1 MDHDHPF
8 PIVGIGASAG
18 GVEALEGLF
27 RAMPTDSGMAF
38 IVVTH
43 LAPERESLIA
53 EIIGRCTKT
62 PACEVRDGAAIE
74 PNHIY
79 TLQPGTLLTIA
90 NGRLQVRPVNA
101 AHRERNPIDIFLASL
116 ADDRG
121 DGAVGIILSGSGSD
135 GTLGVKAIKE
145 HGGFTIAQGP
155 DGIQRH
161 PGMPDSAI
169 AAGFVDLVLPVEEMA
184 PALVDYIQTAAPLGD
199 LTNGQEPRKSAGVE
213 EAHRAITTILR
224 NHIGHDFRGYKHKT
238 FLRRVQRRMQ
248 VLRLADIEDYVQHLR
263 QDRTE
268 AALLF
273 RDLLIGV
280 TNFFRDADAFQVLE
294 KEVIPTLFEGKGAGD
309 AVRVWVPGCATGEEV
324 YSIAMLLAEHAQS
337 LHVLPRIQ
345 VFATDID
352 ERALEVARAGR
363 YPANLLNDV
372 PPDRLR
378 RHFIEDGASYV
389 VRKEIR
395 DLCIFSAHS
404 VVRDPPFS
412 RIDLISCRNLLIYL
426 GAELQGQ
433 VIPVFHYGLRPGG
446 YLFLGVSE
454 TIGQHQT
461 LFAPLDKQHRVFR
474 RRDTV
479 EPTIPF
485 PLTLQG
491 SRFVQGTA
499 EASRSPP
506 TNAALL
512 RRQVEARVLDRFAPA
527 HVVVNQDGEVVYYS
541 ANTGKYLEA
550 PSGVP
555 NRQML
560 AMTRRGLRLDLRGA
574 LHDAM
579 QTQKPMTREHIAVE
593 VDDRVQLVN
602 LTIEP
607 FDQDGEPLFLILF
620 SDVGRPGP
628 PEEIYGKERRRD
640 QDDAAVEQLERELRD
655 TRERLQ
661 STIEEYETSLEELKS
676 ANEEMTSI
684 NEELQSTNE
693 ELETSKEETQSI
705 NEELHTVNLELN
717 GKVEQLDQSNSD
729 LQNLFDS
736 TRIAIVFLD
745 RNLLIRNFTP
755 AVTQIFN
762 LISTDRGRPLT
773 DIANHLD
780 QVDFDKD
787 LRTILARP
795 EPLEKPVRSR
805 EGSQHYLMRILPY
818 RNGRN
823 AMEGLLLTFVDVT
836 TLKTAEEEQRQ
847 LIGEL
852 NHRVKNMLAVVAAL
866 ARQTL
871 KKTADK
877 PEYATFLGRLQ
888 ALASAYD
895 LLTRDGWG
903 DVPLR
908 DVVVSE
914 MEPYIG
920 RQEGRLVFEGR
931 DVLLRPRAAL
941 ALGMVVHELATNAVK
956 YGALSVPEGRV
967 TVSWE
972 VRGRNKDAALLVHWR
987 EVGGPE
993 VMAPSHEGFGSKLIT
1008 QQIRYELRG
1017 DAVVNYL
1024 PTGLEAAFTVPIVE
1038 TCKSTGD
1045 SEARETHP

>member
-1 MDHDHPF
+1 MEHDHPF

-27 RAMPTDSGMAF
+27 RAMPADSGMAF
-38 IVVTH
+38 VIITH

-62 PACEVRDGAAIE
+62 PAREVHDGDAIE

-90 NGRLQVRPVNA
+90 KGRLQVRPVNA

-116 ADDRG
+116 ADNHG
-121 DGAVGIILSGSGSD
+121 DSAVGIILSGSGSD

-169 AAGFVDLVLPVEEMA
+169 ATGFVDLILPVEKMA
-184 PALVDYIQTAAPLGD
+184 AALVNYVQTAAPLGN
-199 LTNGQEPRKSAGVE
+199 LTDDREIQENARVE
-213 EAHRAITTILR
+213 EARRAITTILR
-224 NHIGHDFRGYKHKT
+224 NQIGHDFRGYKHNT

-248 VLRLADIEDYVQHLR
+248 ALRLTDIEDYVRHLR
-263 QDRTE
+263 QDRVE

-280 TNFFRDADAFQVLE
+280 TNFFRDPDAFHVLE
-294 KEVIPTLFEGKGAGD
+294 KEVIPQLFESRGAGD

-337 LHVLPRIQ
+337 LHALPKIQ

-352 ERALEVARAGR
+352 ERALDVARAGR
-363 YPANLLNDV
+363 YPTSLLSDV
-372 PPDRLR
+372 PSDRLR
-378 RHFIEDGASYV
+378 RHFVEDGVSCV

-426 GAELQGQ
+426 GADLQSQ
-433 VIPVFHYGLRPGG
+433 VIPVFHYALRPGG

-454 TIGQHQT
+454 MIGQHQS
-461 LFAPLDKQHRVFR
+461 LFAPVDKKHRLFR

-491 SRFVQGTA
+491 SRFVQGVV

-506 TNAALL
+506 NNGVLL

-550 PSGVP
+550 PSGAP
-555 NRQML
+555 NRQLL

-579 QTQKPMTREHIAVE
+579 QTQKPVTREHLAVE

-607 FDQDGEPLFLILF
+607 FNQDGEPLLLILF

-628 PEEIYGKERRRD
+628 PEEVYGKERRRD

-676 ANEEMTSI
+676 ANEEMTSV

-693 ELETSKEETQSI
+693 ELETSKEEIQSI
-705 NEELHTVNLELN
+705 NEELQTVNLELN

-729 LQNLFDS
+729 LQNMFDS

-773 DIANHLD
+773 DIVSHLD

-787 LRTILARP
+787 LRALLAQP

-805 EGSQHYLMRILPY
+805 EGHRHYLMRILPY

-823 AMEGLLLTFVDVT
+823 EVEGLLLTFVDVT
-836 TLKTAEEEQRQ
+836 TLKAAEEQQRQ

-871 KKTADK
+871 RKIANK
-877 PEYATFLGRLQ
+877 PECGTFLGRLQ

-903 DVPLR
+903 DVPLH
-908 DVVVSE
+908 DVLVSE

-920 RQEGRLVFEGR
+920 RQERRLVFEGC
-931 DVLLRPRAAL
+931 DVLLRPKAAL

-967 TVSWE
+967 TVTWKI
-972 VRGRNKDAALLVHWR
+972 GRWNRDAALIVHWR

-993 VMAPSHEGFGSKLIT
+993 VTVPSHQSFGSKLIS
-1008 QQIRYELRG
+1008 QQIRFELHG

-1024 PTGLEAAFTVPIVE
+1024 PTGLEADFMVPIGE
-1038 TCKSTGD
+1038 TCERA
-1045 SEARETHP
+1045 EASDPRENGP

>member
-1 MDHDHPF
+1 LGD
-8 PIVGIGASAG
+8 
-18 GVEALEGLF
+18 
-27 RAMPTDSGMAF
+27 RT
-38 IVVTH
+38 
-43 LAPERESLIA
+43 
-53 EIIGRCTKT
+53 
-62 PACEVRDGAAIE
+62 
-74 PNHIY
+74 
-79 TLQPGTLLTIA
+79 
-90 NGRLQVRPVNA
+90 
-101 AHRERNPIDIFLASL
+101 
-116 ADDRG
+116 DDR
-121 DGAVGIILSGSGSD
+121 
-135 GTLGVKAIKE
+135 
-145 HGGFTIAQGP
+145 
-155 DGIQRH
+155 
-161 PGMPDSAI
+161 
-169 AAGFVDLVLPVEEMA
+169 EMREDA
-184 PALVDYIQTAAPLGD
+184 RL
-199 LTNGQEPRKSAGVE
+199 E
-213 EAHRAITTILR
+213 EARRAITTILR
-224 NHIGHDFRGYKHKT
+224 NQIGHDFRGYKHNT

-248 VLRLADIEDYVQHLR
+248 ALRLADIEDYVQHLR
-263 QDRTE
+263 QDRAE

-280 TNFFRDADAFQVLE
+280 TNFFRDTGAFQVLE
-294 KEVIPTLFEGKGAGD
+294 KEVIPALFEGRGAGD

-324 YSIAMLLAEHAQS
+324 YSIAMLLAEHGQT
-337 LHVLPRIQ
+337 LHILPKIQ

-352 ERALEVARAGR
+352 ERALEVARTGR
-363 YPANLLNDV
+363 YPANLLRDV

-378 RHFIEDGASYV
+378 RHFVEDGASCV

-395 DLCIFSAHS
+395 DLCIFSTHS

-426 GAELQGQ
+426 GTELQNQ
-433 VIPVFHYGLRPGG
+433 VIPFFHYALRPGG

-474 RRDTV
+474 RRDTA

-485 PLTLQG
+485 SLTLPG
-491 SRFVQGTA
+491 SRFIQGTA
-499 EASRSPP
+499 EVSRSPSG
-506 TNAALL
+506 NATLL
-512 RRQVEARVLDRFAPA
+512 RRQVETRVLDRFAPA
-527 HVVVNQDGEVVYYS
+527 HVVVNQESEVIYYS

-550 PSGVP
+550 PSGAP
-555 NRQML
+555 NRQLL

-579 QTQKPMTREHIAVE
+579 QTQRPVTREHIAVE

-607 FDQDGEPLFLILF
+607 FNQDGDPLFLILF

-628 PEEIYGKERRRD
+628 PEEIYGRERRRD

-676 ANEEMTSI
+676 ANEEMTSV

-693 ELETSKEETQSI
+693 EMETSREEIQSI

-780 QVDFDKD
+780 QMDFDRD
-787 LRTILARP
+787 LRAVLARP

-805 EGSQHYLMRILPY
+805 EKNRHYLMRILPY
-818 RNGRN
+818 RSGRN
-823 AMEGLLLTFVDVT
+823 EMEGLLLTFVDVT
-836 TLKTAEEEQRQ
+836 TLKTAEEQQRQ

-871 KKTADK
+871 RKSADK
-877 PEYATFLGRLQ
+877 PEYGTFLGRLQ

-903 DVPLR
+903 NVPLR
-908 DVVVSE
+908 DVVLSE
-914 MEPYIG
+914 MEPYTG
-920 RQEGRLVFEGR
+920 RQEGRLVLEGR

-967 TVSWE
+967 TVTWE
-972 VRGRNKDAALLVHWR
+972 IGERDRDAALRVQWR

-993 VMAPSHEGFGSKLIT
+993 VTGPSHEGFGSKLIT

-1017 DAVVNYL
+1017 ETVVNYL
-1024 PTGLEAAFTVPIVE
+1024 PAGLEVAFTVPIKE
-1038 TCKSTGD
+1038 TCESDGD
-1045 SEARETHP
+1045 SEARENST

>member
-1 MDHDHPF
+1 MEHDHPF

-27 RAMPTDSGMAF
+27 RAMPADSGMAF

-53 EIIGRCTKT
+53 EIIGRCTQT
-62 PACEVRDGAAIE
+62 PAREVHDGDTIK

-116 ADDRG
+116 ADDHG
-121 DGAVGIILSGSGSD
+121 DSAVGIILSGSGSD

-169 AAGFVDLVLPVEEMA
+169 ATGFVDLVLPVEKMA
-184 PALVDYIQTAAPLGD
+184 GALVDYVRTAAPLGD
-199 LTNGQEPRKSAGVE
+199 LTDDREIRENSRVE
-213 EAHRAITTILR
+213 EARRVITTILR
-224 NHIGHDFRGYKHKT
+224 NHIGHDFRGYKHNT

-248 VLRLADIEDYVQHLR
+248 ALRLTDIENYVRHLH
-263 QDRTE
+263 QDRVE

-280 TNFFRDADAFQVLE
+280 TNFFRDAEAFQVLE
-294 KEVIPTLFEGKGAGD
+294 KEVIPQLFEGKGAGD

-324 YSIAMLLAEHAQS
+324 YSIAMLLAEHAQT
-337 LHVLPRIQ
+337 LHALPKIQ

-352 ERALEVARAGR
+352 ERALDVARTGR
-363 YPANLLNDV
+363 YPTNLLSDV
-372 PPDRLR
+372 PSDRLR
-378 RHFIEDGASYV
+378 RHFVEDGFSCV

-426 GAELQGQ
+426 GVDLQNQ
-433 VIPVFHYGLRPGG
+433 VIPVFHYALRPGG

-454 TIGQHQT
+454 TIGQHQS
-461 LFAPLDKQHRVFR
+461 LFAPLDKKHRVFR

-479 EPTIPF
+479 APTIPF

-491 SRFVQGTA
+491 SRFVQGTI
-499 EASRSPP
+499 ETSRSPP
-506 TNAALL
+506 NNAVLL

-527 HVVVNQDGEVVYYS
+527 HVVVNQEGEVVYYS

-550 PSGVP
+550 PSGAP
-555 NRQML
+555 NRQLL
-560 AMTRRGLRLDLRGA
+560 AMTRRGLRLDLRAA

-579 QTQKPMTREHIAVE
+579 QTQKPVTREHLAVE

-607 FDQDGEPLFLILF
+607 FNQDGEPLLLILF
-620 SDVGRPGP
+620 SDVGRAGS
-628 PEEIYGKERRRD
+628 PEEVYGKERRRD

-676 ANEEMTSI
+676 ANEEMTSV

-693 ELETSKEETQSI
+693 ELETSKEEIQSI
-705 NEELHTVNLELN
+705 NEELQTVNLELN

-773 DIANHLD
+773 DIVSHLD
-780 QVDFDKD
+780 QVDFDTH
-787 LRTILARP
+787 LRALLAQP
-795 EPLEKPVRSR
+795 ELLEKPVWSR
-805 EGSQHYLMRILPY
+805 QGHRHYLMRILPY

-823 AMEGLLLTFVDVT
+823 EVEGLLLTFVDVT
-836 TLKTAEEEQRQ
+836 PLKVAEEQQRQ

-871 KKTADK
+871 RKIADK
-877 PEYATFLGRLQ
+877 PECGTFLGRLQ

-895 LLTRDGWG
+895 LLTHGGWG

-908 DVVVSE
+908 DVLVSE

-967 TVSWE
+967 TVTWE
-972 VRGRNKDAALLVHWR
+972 IGRWNRDTALIVHWR
-987 EVGGPE
+987 EVDGPE
-993 VMAPSHEGFGSKLIT
+993 VTVPSHESFGSKLIS
-1008 QQIRYELRG
+1008 QQIRFELHG

-1024 PTGLEAAFTVPIVE
+1024 PTGLEADFMVPIGE
-1038 TCKSTGD
+1038 TCESAGD
-1045 SEARETHP
+1045 TEDRENGI

>member
-90 NGRLQVRPVNA
+90 NSRLQVRPVNA

-121 DGAVGIILSGSGSD
+121 AGAVGIILSGSGSD
-135 GTLGVKAIKE
+135 GTLGVKAIKA

-169 AAGFVDLVLPVEEMA
+169 ATGFVDLVLPVEKMA
-184 PALVDYIQTAAPLGD
+184 AALVDYVRTAAPLGD
-199 LTNGQEPRKSAGVE
+199 LTDDREMREDARVE
-213 EAHRAITTILR
+213 EARRAITTILR
-224 NHIGHDFRGYKHKT
+224 NQIGHDFRGYKHNT

-248 VLRLADIEDYVQHLR
+248 ALRLADIKDYVQHLH
-263 QDRTE
+263 QDRVE
-268 AALLF
+268 ATLLF

-280 TNFFRDADAFQVLE
+280 TNFFRDAGAFQVLE
-294 KEVIPTLFEGKGAGD
+294 KEVIPTLFEGRGASD

-324 YSIAMLLAEHAQS
+324 YSIAMLLAEHGQT
-337 LHVLPRIQ
+337 LHILPKIQ

-352 ERALEVARAGR
+352 ERALDVARTGR
-363 YPANLLNDV
+363 YPANLLRDV

-378 RHFIEDGASYV
+378 RHFVEDGASCV

-395 DLCIFSAHS
+395 DLCIFSTHS

-426 GAELQGQ
+426 GAELQNQ
-433 VIPVFHYGLRPGG
+433 VIPVFHYALRPGG

-461 LFAPLDKQHRVFR
+461 LFSPLDKQHRVFR

-485 PLTLQG
+485 PLTLQA
-491 SRFVQGTA
+491 SHFVQGTA

-506 TNAALL
+506 TNATLL

-527 HVVVNQDGEVVYYS
+527 HVVVNQESEVIYYS

-550 PSGVP
+550 PSGAP
-555 NRQML
+555 NRQLL

-579 QTQKPMTREHIAVE
+579 QTQRPVTREHIAVE

-602 LTIEP
+602 LMIEP
-607 FDQDGEPLFLILF
+607 FDQDGGPLFLILF
-620 SDVGRPGP
+620 SDVGRPGS
-628 PEEIYGKERRRD
+628 PEEIYGRERRRD

-676 ANEEMTSI
+676 ANEEMTSV

-693 ELETSKEETQSI
+693 EMETSREEIQSI

-780 QVDFDKD
+780 QMDFDRD
-787 LRTILARP
+787 LRAVLAQP
-795 EPLEKPVRSR
+795 ELVEKAVRSR
-805 EGSQHYLMRILPY
+805 EGQRHYLMRILPY

-823 AMEGLLLTFVDVT
+823 EVEGLLLTFVDVT
-836 TLKTAEEEQRQ
+836 MLKTAEEQQRQ

-871 KKTADK
+871 KKTSGR
-877 PEYATFLGRLQ
+877 PEYTTFLGRLQ
-888 ALASAYD
+888 ALAGAYD

-903 DVPLR
+903 DIPLR
-908 DVVVSE
+908 DVLVSE

-920 RQEGRLVFEGR
+920 RQEGRLVFEGQN
-931 DVLLRPRAAL
+931 VLLRPRAAL

-967 TVSWE
+967 TVTWE
-972 VRGRNKDAALLVHWR
+972 IGGRDRDAALLVQWR
-987 EVGGPE
+987 EAGGPE
-993 VMAPSHEGFGSKLIT
+993 VTVPSHEGFGSKLII
-1008 QQIRYELRG
+1008 QQIRYELSG

-1024 PTGLEAAFTVPIVE
+1024 PAGLEAAFTVPLRE
-1038 TCKSTGD
+1038 TCGSD
-1045 SEARETHP
+1045 RASEVRESGT